1 VNIAVVFVKDENHL
15 HTREMHTL
23 IHFYINN
30 EMLDECLTRILDT
43 YKFID
48 GEAMLVSSQ
57 GLRLCQA
64 WSDTF

>member
-1 VNIAVVFVKDENHL
+1 MHIALLFVKDENLL
-15 HTREMHTL
+15 HTSEMHTL

-64 WSDTF
+64 WSDTC

>member
-1 VNIAVVFVKDENHL
+1 MHIALLFVKDEKHL
-15 HTREMHTL
+15 HTRCISL

>member
-1 VNIAVVFVKDENHL
+1 MNIAVVFVKDENHL
-15 HTREMHTL
+15 HTSEMHTL

-64 WSDTF
+64 WSDTC